1 MDYECSKEM
10 LLISKSS
17 EPASSVV
24 RRTIHG
30 FKVIIS
36 LPCMILQ
43 VIINEKLSK
52 KENYLLIILFVCLLK
67 NSYEKF
73 SSSLNHLRKLEY
85 EIFLNRHKRDHL
97 F

>member
-24 RRTIHG
+24 RRTIHD

-36 LPCMILQ
+36 LPFM
-43 VIINEKLSK
+43 IINGKLSK
-52 KENYLLIILFVCLLK
+52 KEKYLLIILFVCLLK
-67 NSYEKF
+67 NSYEKC
-73 SSSLNHLRKLEY
+73 SSSLNHLRKPED
-85 EIFLNRHKRDHL
+85 EIFFK
-97 F
+97 